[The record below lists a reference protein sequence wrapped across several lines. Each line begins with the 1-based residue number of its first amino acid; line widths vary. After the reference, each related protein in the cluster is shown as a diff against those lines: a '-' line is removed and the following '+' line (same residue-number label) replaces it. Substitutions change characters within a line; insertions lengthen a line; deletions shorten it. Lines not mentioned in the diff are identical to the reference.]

1 MKTVLQILNGTLFF
15 LKKIKIYPFFFQVT
29 LFIIFCYLM
38 LLLAAP
44 PDLSS
49 LNTGMLIL
57 WHVWWPLIPFLILL
71 TGRLWCS
78 VCPFSATA
86 IVLNKLFPFRVL
98 NNQFLMN
105 NRIVLGLVVFVLII
119 SVDNVF
125 SIAVNQK
132 YTFYFFLSFFA
143 IMIVMA
149 ILFDYKTF
157 CNAVCPFNLFAY
169 LYRHFS
175 FLKIEKKDALCS
187 KCMHKEWVPSK
198 PLNETGFNTHRKANH
213 YENWR
218 YTLECLKKCKS
229 NAAHLKFMNPF
240 GKKPPVDELKIIEAL
255 SPSIIIALFT
265 TYVFL
270 KSNYVA
276 NIFLRIQS
284 YYSIH
289 FDTFL
294 FLAMTT
300 ALLAALLLNLF
311 ILVIA
316 MNLLKI
322 DRTIILKGFY
332 CFVPMLILFHL
343 SLALKDA
350 RGIVSL
356 QHAYSFMGVLD
367 PYIPKKNVMQVVS
380 YTLVAAGILISAIS
394 LLRFSQHYLNSTINV
409 ASFFLFLCGAIFGL
423 NSLLT
428 ITTIKYLQYFG

>member
-1 MKTVLQILNGTLFF
+1 MKTVFQILNGALFF
-15 LKKIKIYPFFFQVT
+15 LKKIKIYPFIFQVT

-38 LLLAAP
+38 VLLAAP
-44 PDLSS
+44 PSLSS
-49 LNTGMLIL
+49 LNTGMLIF
-57 WHVWWPLIPFLILL
+57 WHVWWPLIPFLIIF

-98 NNQFLMN
+98 NNQVLMN
-105 NRIVLGLVVFVLII
+105 NRIVLGLIVFILII

-143 IMIVMA
+143 IMVVMA

-157 CNAVCPFNLFAY
+157 CNVVCPFNLFAY

-175 FLKIEKKDALCS
+175 FLKIEKKYTLCS
-187 KCMHKEWVPSK
+187 KCRHREWVPSK
-198 PLNETGFNTHRKANH
+198 PLNETGFNTHRKVNH
-213 YENWR
+213 YEDWR
-218 YTLECLKKCKS
+218 YTLECLKKCKT
-229 NAAHLKFMNPF
+229 NAAQLKFMSPF
-240 GKKPPVDELKIIEAL
+240 GRKPPADELEIIEAL
-255 SPSIIIALFT
+255 SPSIIIALFA

-316 MNLLKI
+316 MDLLKI

-350 RGIVSL
+350 RGVVSL
-356 QHAYSFMGVLD
+356 QHAYSFMGVID
-367 PYIPKKNVMQVVS
+367 PYIPKKNAMQVVS
-380 YTLVAAGILISAIS
+380 YTLVVAGILISAIS
-394 LLRFSQHYLNSTINV
+394 LFRFSQHSLNSTINF
-409 ASFFLFLCGAIFGL
+409 ASLFLFLCGAIFGL